1 MQNVSVVLVI
11 AYNAFG
17 YMGIIV
23 SQAIADVLTAMI
35 AMILFKR
42 QLYREFHYNV
52 FRTGKKASVYS
63 SEKQKTGRIYKVRP
77 VVDFM

>member
-42 QLYREFHYNV
+42 QLYREFH
-52 FRTGKKASVYS
+52 
-63 SEKQKTGRIYKVRP
+63 
-77 VVDFM
+77 

>member
-1 MQNVSVVLVI
+1 MNPKEIKIPAEQILRIVIPASVTNLMQNVSVVLVI

-42 QLYREFHYNV
+42 QLYREFH
-52 FRTGKKASVYS
+52 
-63 SEKQKTGRIYKVRP
+63 
-77 VVDFM
+77 